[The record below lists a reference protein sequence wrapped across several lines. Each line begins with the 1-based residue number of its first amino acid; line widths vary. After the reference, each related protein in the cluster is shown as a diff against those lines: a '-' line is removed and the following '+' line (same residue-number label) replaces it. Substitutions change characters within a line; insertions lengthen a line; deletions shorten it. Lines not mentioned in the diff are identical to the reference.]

1 MHMPA
6 DPWVLGSSPRR
17 TTSTVVPDVTVMPDF
32 ATVTPD
38 TATVTPDTATV
49 TPDLIGGPCISEFT
63 V

>member
-38 TATVTPDTATV
+38 IATF